1 MDALNRQFASL
12 RLDDYLREYTDRS
25 AACHVREP
33 LEEDMEKIFISM
45 RKFTEESRNINC
57 TSCGYD
63 TCRQMAKAIYNGFNH
78 RENCIYYLKRE
89 VEDEKELLNYE
100 TTHDADLRIWR
111 RRLAVPLLSKI
122 MRNSTDWS
130 VVMGSWLIS
139 TGSGMSTAPMERRL
153 RIKYFLP

>member
-1 MDALNRQFASL
+1 MASTDKALYNLLKIRESVKNNNKNDAWGRNLSAQERMDALNRQFASL

-78 RENCIYYLKRE
+78 RENCIYYL
-89 VEDEKELLNYE
+89 
-100 TTHDADLRIWR
+100 TFI
-111 RRLAVPLLSKI
+111 I
-122 MRNSTDWS
+122 
-130 VVMGSWLIS
+130 
-139 TGSGMSTAPMERRL
+139 
-153 RIKYFLP
+153 